1 MKVANNL
8 ALQSLQSGGLLT
20 ALGLA
25 VYLFGAIVRGLRT
38 SRVSDGLGTALGLSL
53 LAWLVDGMFQ
63 NIIYDR
69 FLFLP
74 VALVLALRLGGA
86 SR

>member
-1 MKVANNL
+1 VKLANNL
-8 ALQSLQSGGLLT
+8 VLQALQAGGVLT

-25 VYLFGAIVRGLRT
+25 VFFSGAIARGLRT
-38 SRVSDGLGTALGLSL
+38 SRASDGLGTALSLSV

-74 VALVLALRLGGA
+74 VALVLALRLAGP
-86 SR
+86 RR